1 MKGRLLLAAGSV
13 LFAGFYSA
21 PPSRADELIR
31 FKSGYEMMV
40 LSHREEKGMII
51 VTLDGGGEVGFPKNV
66 LELLEEGKPTS
77 RPGPTPHN
85 RVLSRVPSMDFF
97 QRRYANTGQQRVL
110 NSGTV
115 SGNMVRVGYS
125 MNGDGQLRFGQGAQ
139 GEMNGNK
146 IGTDIRLRGHMP
158 VAPDGQTPA
167 PRGVKSGTPTA
178 AADLEAP

>member
-13 LFAGFYSA
+13 LFAGLYGVI
-21 PPSRADELIR
+21 PVRADELLR

-77 RPGPTPHN
+77 RTGPTPHN
-85 RVLSRVPSMDFF
+85 RVLSRVPQMDFF
-97 QRRYANTGQQRVL
+97 QSRYVSTGQRAL
-110 NSGTV
+110 KGSAV

-125 MNGDGQLRFGQGAQ
+125 MSGDGQLRFGQGPQ
-139 GEMNGNK
+139 GEMYGNK
-146 IGTDIRLRGHMP
+146 IGTDIRQRGHGP
-158 VAPDGQTPA
+158 AAPESQTPA
-167 PRGVKSGTPTA
+167 PRGAKVGTPTA
-178 AADLEAP
+178 EADLEAQ